1 MTSAAV
7 GDTVLLTAAA
17 AQNVTPTNAIIIQV
31 AGTGVLTD
39 GSATFGAGT
48 SRLVI
53 DAGGSVSTLGVDF
66 FASLSG
72 AGTLTTPS
80 LSAVVFGDA
89 TNTSFSGTWVAPD
102 LNTALV
108 KQGTGSLT
116 INGMT
121 AANGDFLEFQ
131 GSLLQSAG
139 TTNIKSIAVGTGTGN
154 SAAMTVS
161 GGTLNFTGTG
171 LVGFPC
177 ASQCPALRIGDF
189 GGTGIFTQTA
199 GTVVVGAAGVA
210 GSMNI
215 GNQGGNGTYNMSG
228 GILQLGVFGD
238 VNSAGLYAI
247 SRSTTA
253 TRHSVGNF
261 NISGTA
267 LVDVQAGELINGDRD
282 GPNDAALTSAT
293 ITQTGGTV
301 RVRAGANLW
310 LSAFNNG
317 NAIDSVYNL
326 NGGTLEIGAGRLQDN
341 YGGGGG
347 VYQFNLGNGTI
358 KVIDSALVTS
368 VNGILTGG
376 TAATGVKIDTN
387 GLSADWNGILSGTG
401 WVVKTGAGALTL
413 DGVNTYTGGTGFNG
427 GTVLVDST
435 SDLGATT
442 AAMSFNGGT
451 LQLGANG
458 VLALRTGGTAMAG
471 AGTID
476 TNGFTTTYDGAVT
489 GSGALTKV
497 GAGTLDLGGSN
508 NAHTGALNVNAG
520 ILNTSFGSAIGN
532 TSAVTVAGGALL
544 QIGTPETIGSL
555 AGAGTTTLFFGEL
568 YT

>member
-1 MTSAAV
+1 
-7 GDTVLLTAAA
+7 
-17 AQNVTPTNAIIIQV
+17 
-31 AGTGVLTD
+31 
-39 GSATFGAGT
+39 
-48 SRLVI
+48 
-53 DAGGSVSTLGVDF
+53 
-66 FASLSG
+66 
-72 AGTLTTPS
+72 
-80 LSAVVFGDA
+80 
-89 TNTSFSGTWVAPD
+89 
-102 LNTALV
+102 
-108 KQGTGSLT
+108 
-116 INGMT
+116 
-121 AANGDFLEFQ
+121 
-131 GSLLQSAG
+131 LQ
-139 TTNIKSIAVGTGTGN
+139 T
-154 SAAMTVS
+154 
-161 GGTLNFTGTG
+161 
-171 LVGFPC
+171 
-177 ASQCPALRIGDF
+177 
-189 GGTGIFTQTA
+189 
-199 GTVVVGAAGVA
+199 
-210 GSMNI
+210 
-215 GNQGGNGTYNMSG
+215 
-228 GILQLGVFGD
+228 
-238 VNSAGLYAI
+238 
-247 SRSTTA
+247 
-253 TRHSVGNF
+253 
-261 NISGTA
+261 
-267 LVDVQAGELINGDRD
+267 
-282 GPNDAALTSAT
+282 
-293 ITQTGGTV
+293 
-301 RVRAGANLW
+301 AGANLW